1 MSTLPS
7 GYRTVDLPESRRD
20 DILELDVWAFPSAQ
34 SPEDLK
40 DLPLPLDWTRVRGIE
55 HEGEL
60 VAMHGSYGMH
70 AFPVP
75 GARADVSFLT
85 WVGVH
90 PGHRRRGLLSAMI
103 REHVERSLAR
113 GEAMSGLFAAE
124 PAIYGRFG
132 YGGAA
137 THTSGTI
144 RRGAALRPVAGSQD
158 VRVRL
163 VKADADAYDVVARLH
178 AAQDRPGWATRE
190 TPAQRAAWEADP
202 AMWREGAES
211 RRVALAERAG
221 EPVGYAVFRRK
232 EKWDATGPHGTVLVR
247 EVVAADVAVAHA
259 LWSVLIDLDLMGS
272 IEVSMLAPDD
282 VLWHLLVDT
291 RAADRRCS
299 DNLWMRLLDVP
310 AALAQRRYQAPVDVV
325 LDVTDPYL
333 PANTGRLRLVGGP
346 EGAEAT
352 RTDAAAHLAVTAQAL
367 GAAYLGGV
375 SLAALAAAGQVT
387 ELVPG
392 TLAPAATA
400 FGWPVAPVASWVF

>member
-1 MSTLPS
+1 MSTLPA
-7 GYRTVDLPESRRD
+7 GYRAVDLPESRSGD
-20 DILELDVWAFPSAQ
+20 VLELDLWAFPSAQ
-34 SPEDLK
+34 SAEDLK
-40 DLPLPLDWTRVRGIE
+40 EVPLSLDWTRVRGIE
-55 HEGEL
+55 HGDEL
-60 VAMHGSYGMH
+60 VAMHGSYGMR

-75 GARADVSFLT
+75 GARAGVSFLT
-85 WVGVH
+85 YVGVH
-90 PGHRRRGLLSAMI
+90 PGHRRRGLLTAMI

-113 GEAMSGLFAAE
+113 GEAVSGLFAAE

-144 RRGAALRPVAGSQD
+144 RRGAALHPVAGSQD

-163 VKADADAYDVVARLH
+163 TKADAAAYDVVARLH
-178 AAQDRPGWATRE
+178 ATPDRPGWATRE
-190 TPAQRAAWEADP
+190 TAAQRAAWEADP
-202 AMWREGAES
+202 ALWRDGAES
-211 RRVALAERAG
+211 RRVAVAERDG
-221 EPVGYAVFRRK
+221 EPVGYALFRRK
-232 EKWDATGPHGTVLVR
+232 EKWEATGARGTVLVR
-247 EVVAADVAVAHA
+247 EVVAADVAVARA
-259 LWSVLIDLDLMGS
+259 LWGVLLDLDLMES
-272 IEVSMLAPDD
+272 VQVSMLAPDD

-325 LDVTDPYL
+325 LDVTDPFL
-333 PANTGRLRLVGGP
+333 PANTGRFRLVGGP
-346 EGAEAT
+346 DGAEAT
-352 RTDAAAHLAVTAQAL
+352 RTDAAADLAVTAQAL

-387 ELVPG
+387 ERAPG

-400 FGWPVAPVASWVF
+400 FGWPLAPVCSWVF